1 MSIYGIQRVVALFL
15 RGNHGGCRF
24 EKLRTTMVELRAV
37 RWQIRSSPDPPRV
50 LRIAWKAMAVGIT
63 MGITLS
69 CSLVMTYIYLYIYIN
84 VLITYKFLYVY
95 IL

>member
-37 RWQIRSSPDPPRV
+37 RWQIHLV
-50 LRIAWKAMAVGIT
+50 FCG
-63 MGITLS
+63 
-69 CSLVMTYIYLYIYIN
+69 SLGKPWLLV
-84 VLITYKFLYVY
+84 
-95 IL
+95 

>member
-1 MSIYGIQRVVALFL
+1 
-15 RGNHGGCRF
+15 
-24 EKLRTTMVELRAV
+24 MVELRAV

-84 VLITYKFLYVY
+84 VLITYKYLYIYYKSITKRITYLQYKGTTIFLYF
-95 IL
+95 